1 MKNETNESP
10 KGALAAM
17 AARIGSDPQELLTT
31 LQHGVFKD
39 AKPAEFQALVITA
52 QEYQLN
58 PILKELYAFPA
69 KGGGIVPI
77 VSIDGW
83 LKIINRQPNLNGL
96 SVEMSGDGTS
106 ATCTIHVK
114 GREHPV
120 VVTEYLDECKRP
132 TDPWK
137 TMPRRMLRHKAIIQ
151 AGRVAFGIGGIF
163 DEDEGKDAAGMRN
176 VTPGNGRSTS
186 FVRDE
191 PIDPGKIPVSV
202 STGQAGE
209 GDSGKGTVIT
219 PSPEKSED
227 PDSNPVKTPP
237 QGRQKKERH
246 HRDGILK
253 DMTEEQTE
261 SGTTCWRVLVNVGQ
275 NTAEMRTFSSTMA
288 ERLGGMIGESIRV
301 TFTAGPRGTFELEEF
316 EILETQEQGGLI

>member
-1 MKNETNESP
+1 MDAVLAKSQANTGAP
-10 KGALAAM
+10 KGALHAM
-17 AARIGSDPQELLTT
+17 AARIGAEPNELLTT
-31 LQHGVFKD
+31 LKQGVFKD

-83 LKIINRQPNLNGL
+83 LKIINRQPKLNGL
-96 SVEMSGDGTS
+96 SVEMSEDGRE
-106 ATCTIHVK
+106 ATCIIHVK
-114 GREHPV
+114 DREHPV
-120 VVTEYLDECKRP
+120 VVTEYLDECKRN
-132 TDPWK
+132 TEPWK

-163 DEDEGKDAAGMRN
+163 DEDEGKDAAGMRD
-176 VTPGNGRSTS
+176 VTPERSS

-191 PIDPGKIPVSV
+191 PINPGPAGDLE
-202 STGQAGE
+202 STEPIEAPQAP
-209 GDSGKGTVIT
+209 DAN
-219 PSPEKSED
+219 PE
-227 PDSNPVKTPP
+227 KTPP

-246 HRDGILK
+246 HRDCVLK
-253 DMTEEQTE
+253 DLVEEQTE
-261 SGTTCWRVLVNVGQ
+261 SGKTCWRVVIDVGQ
-275 NTAEMRTFSSTMA
+275 TTAELRTFSSTMS
-288 ERLGGMIGESIRV
+288 ERLGGLIGTPIRV
-301 TFTAGPRGTFELEEF
+301 TFTAGARGTFDLEDF